1 MSSTRTNELKKKRRF
16 GQYLENLKVAYTVSY
31 WTFPWIGWALGGVLV
46 GVIALAVLVSLA
58 IGQSLGYWIA
68 MSVPLSLMAAL
79 VLLTLVTRRASYAQ
93 IEGTPGAAK
102 YVLDQAGKGWY
113 VHSSP
118 LAVNPST
125 QDILWFL
132 VGRPG
137 IVLVAEGPKGRIQR
151 MVTDESKRIQR
162 FLSTVPL
169 HVISVGTQEGQ
180 TRLTE
185 LKGGAAPSAHEA
197 GQAHRRRDHPGRQAA
212 DLAQLEGSAHPQG
225 HRSRALPP
233 RPPRPARALSGR

>member
-1 MSSTRTNELKKKRRF
+1 MSSTRTNEPKKKRRF
-16 GQYLENLKVAYTVSY
+16 GQYLENLKAAYTVSHR
-31 WTFPWIGWALGGVLV
+31 TFPWIGWALGGVLV

-58 IGQSLGYWIA
+58 TGQSLGYWIA

-137 IVLVAEGPKGRIQR
+137 IVLVAEGPKGRTQR

-185 LKGGAAPSAHEA
+185 LRGALRRLPTKPIKLTDAEITQVAKRLTSLSSKALPIPKGIDPARYRPD
-197 GQAHRRRDHPGRQAA
+197 R
-212 DLAQLEGSAHPQG
+212 
-225 HRSRALPP
+225 RAL
-233 RPPRPARALSGR
+233 RGR